1 MSNANSNLRPLAD
14 EYGEIKAI
22 LAEMVARQAAIKEIF
37 EQAGVES
44 LEGDAFRCVVSI
56 IEDST
61 GPDWKKIALSYSPSK
76 RILEHPANQRVTQKG
91 HTRVSVYA
99 RTGVTS

>member
-1 MSNANSNLRPLAD
+1 MSNAKSNLSGLAD

-22 LAEMVARQAAIKEIF
+22 LADMVARQAAIKAIF
-37 EQAGVES
+37 EQAGVHE
-44 LEGDAFRCVVSI
+44 LEGDAFRCVVSLI
-56 IEDST
+56 DDSM
-61 GPDWKKIALSYSPSK
+61 GPDWKKIAMSFKPSK
-76 RILEHPANQRVTQKG
+76 RVLEHPSNQKVTSRG